1 MYLCRDRCAWI
12 SPYGDGVPPVSHPA
26 NLDECRL
33 GHFVAPGSKHEGSF
47 ARSGVYIARRSTPKG
62 WAGTLEEPSTRTGG
76 QVMTESTDEGAFP
89 ELFEV
94 IQGYAQRDY
103 NHQVK
108 ALRMIAAAYL
118 PLFEV
123 PPMPDAKQVVEDVL
137 SHNEFLMSNP
147 QTGQLEPA
155 SVDAVVSVATSR
167 LVEEDLKW
175 GAECLLNIMDA
186 LRRRAQSEGYE
197 TYVVDAE
204 EVLDGLETILAADI
218 VEDVIE
224 DIVEEG

>member
-1 MYLCRDRCAWI
+1 MTQ
-12 SPYGDGVPPVSHPA
+12 PTDG
-26 NLDECRL
+26 
-33 GHFVAPGSKHEGSF
+33 
-47 ARSGVYIARRSTPKG
+47 
-62 WAGTLEEPSTRTGG
+62 
-76 QVMTESTDEGAFP
+76 GAFP

-123 PPMPDAKQVVEDVL
+123 TPMPDAKQVVKDVL
-137 SHNEFLMSNP
+137 SRNEFLLSNP

-167 LVEEDLKW
+167 LVEEDLEW
-175 GAECLLNIMDA
+175 GAACLLNVMDA
-186 LRRRAQSEGYE
+186 LRRRAQSEGYA
-197 TYVVDAE
+197 TYVMDAD
-204 EVLDGLETILAADI
+204 EVLDGLETILAADL
-218 VEDVIE
+218 VEDIIE